1 MSLKL
6 GKKQWINAALILGV
20 VLILFTPIGFK
31 LKVMASRLLSSSTA
45 MVKAELQVPLDSY
58 KWELKDTE
66 MRSFDFETQKGKV
79 VLVNFW
85 ATWCA
90 PCIAEMPSMQALYK
104 DYGERVVFMF
114 VTNEEEQKV
123 LDFIKRKNY
132 ELPVYFPQT
141 KEPNV
146 LSSKVLPTTYII
158 NKKGKIMVAETGS
171 ADWNS
176 TATRKLLDS
185 LLEE

>member
-1 MSLKL
+1 MSLKI

-20 VLILFTPIGFK
+20 ILLLFTPIGFK
-31 LKVMASRLLSSSTA
+31 LKVMASRLLSSSA
-45 MVKAELQVPLDSY
+45 AVVKAELQVPLDSY
-58 KWELKDTE
+58 KWELKDSE
-66 MRSFDFETQKGKV
+66 MQSFNFETQKGKV
-79 VLVNFW
+79 ILVNFW

-90 PCIAEMPSMQALYK
+90 PCIAEMPSMQELYN
-104 DYGERVVFMF
+104 DYGNRVAFMF

-123 LDFIKRKNY
+123 LDFLKRKNY
-132 ELPVYFPQT
+132 DLPVYFPQT
-141 KEPNV
+141 LEPQV

-158 NKKGKIMVAETGS
+158 NKMGKIMVAETGT

-176 TATRKLLDS
+176 AATRKLLDS

>member
-1 MSLKL
+1 MSFKM
-6 GKKQWINAALILGV
+6 GKKQWVNAALILAV
-20 VLILFTPIGFK
+20 ILMLFTPIGFK
-31 LKVMASRLLSSSTA
+31 IKVRLSRLLSSSAA

-66 MRSFDFETQKGKV
+66 MASFSFESQKGKV
-79 VLVNFW
+79 LLVNFW

-90 PCIAEMPSMQALYK
+90 PCIAEMPSLQNLYM
-104 DYGERVVFMF
+104 DYGDRVTFMF

-123 LDFIKRKNY
+123 LDFLKRKNY
-132 ELPVYFPQT
+132 ELPVYFPQS
-141 KEPNV
+141 KEPKV
-146 LSSKVLPTTYII
+146 LSSKSLPTTYII
-158 NKKGKIMVAETGS
+158 NKKGKLIVAETGA

-176 TATRKLLDS
+176 ESTRKLLDS

>member
-1 MSLKL
+1 MSFKIS
-6 GKKQWINAALILGV
+6 KNQWMNAALILGV
-20 VLILFTPIGFK
+20 ILVLFTPIGFK
-31 LKVMASRLLSSSTA
+31 IKVMASRLLSSSAA

-66 MRSFDFETQKGKV
+66 MQSFDFENQKGKV
-79 VLVNFW
+79 ILVNFW

-90 PCIAEMPSMQALYK
+90 PCIAEMPSMQALYN
-104 DYGERVVFMF
+104 DYGDRVAFMF
-114 VTNEEEQKV
+114 VSNEEEQKV

-132 ELPVYFPQT
+132 DLPVYFPQT
-141 KEPNV
+141 QEPKV

-158 NKKGKIMVAETGS
+158 NKKGKIMVAETG
-171 ADWNS
+171 ATDWNS

>member
-1 MSLKL
+1 MAFKI
-6 GKKQWINAALILGV
+6 GKKQWINAAFILAII
-20 VLILFTPIGFK
+20 LMLFTPIGFK
-31 LKVMASRLLSSSTA
+31 LKVMASRLLSSSAA
-45 MVKAELQVPLDSY
+45 MMKAELQVPLDSY
-58 KWELKDTE
+58 KWELKDTKME
-66 MRSFDFETQKGKV
+66 HFQFDTQKGKV

-90 PCIAEMPSMQALYK
+90 PCIAEMPSMQNLYN
-104 DYGERVVFMF
+104 DYGDKVTFMF

-123 LDFIKRKNY
+123 LDFLNRKNY
-132 ELPVYFPQT
+132 DLPVYFPQS
-141 KEPNV
+141 KEPKV

-158 NKKGKIMVAETGS
+158 NKEGKLIVAETGA

-176 TATRKLLDS
+176 ATTRKLLDS

>member
-1 MSLKL
+1 M
-6 GKKQWINAALILGV
+6 GKKQWVNAAFLLAVI
-20 VLILFTPIGFK
+20 LILFTPIGFK
-31 LKVMASRLLSSSTA
+31 IKVRVSRLLSSSAA

-66 MRSFDFETQKGKV
+66 MESFNFETQKGKV

-85 ATWCA
+85 ATWCP
-90 PCIAEMPSMQALYK
+90 PCIAEMPSMQELYN
-104 DYGERVVFMF
+104 DYGDRVTFMF

-123 LDFIKRKNY
+123 LDFLKRKNY
-132 ELPVYFPQT
+132 DLPVYFPQS
-141 KEPNV
+141 KEPKV
-146 LSSKVLPTTYII
+146 LSSKVLPTTYVI
-158 NKKGKIMVAETGS
+158 NKMGKIKVAETGA

-176 TATRKLLDS
+176 TTTRKLLDT